1 MQMLNQLWNRIV
13 NFFSELPRPILFLA
27 TCAVFL
33 SFIIGSQ
40 ITRSAKELKKELK
53 YLEEIVKQERL
64 LLELEEGLGW
74 QNNIMMKQH
83 EAIQENEVMPQHYRN
98 IIEDLMRELNKK
110 LEKERPKRSEAT
122 NHEGRTEHKNMG

>member
-83 EAIQENEVMPQHYRN
+83 EAIQENEVMLQHYRN

-122 NHEGRTEHKNMG
+122 NYEGRTEHKNMG

>member
-1 MQMLNQLWNRIV
+1 MQTLNQLWNRIV
-13 NFFSELPRPILFLA
+13 NFFSELPRSTLFLA
-27 TCAVFL
+27 TCAVFF
-33 SFIIGSQ
+33 SFIVGSQ
-40 ITRSAKELKKELK
+40 ISYSAKELK
-53 YLEEIVKQERL
+53 YLGEIVKQERL

-83 EAIQENEVMPQHYRN
+83 EAIQENEVMLQHYRN

-122 NHEGRTEHKNMG
+122 NYEGRTEHKNMG

>member
-83 EAIQENEVMPQHYRN
+83 EAIQENEVM
-98 IIEDLMRELNKK
+98 L
-110 LEKERPKRSEAT
+110 
-122 NHEGRTEHKNMG
+122 

>member
-1 MQMLNQLWNRIV
+1 MQTLNQLWNRIV
-13 NFFSELPRPILFLA
+13 NFFSELPRSILFLA
-27 TCAVFL
+27 TCAVF
-33 SFIIGSQ
+33 SFFIVGSQ
-40 ITRSAKELKKELK
+40 IAHSAKELK

-74 QNNIMMKQH
+74 QNDIMMKQH
-83 EAIQENEVMPQHYRN
+83 EAIQENEVMLQHYRN

-122 NHEGRTEHKNMG
+122 NHEGRTEHKNTG